1 MFELTYDLEE
11 IDAKIFYG
19 VNNQYFN
26 LIKST
31 FPTLKITG
39 RDHYIFAMGNQEAL
53 DIFKKKLLE
62 KQKEGKKRMKQVGA
76 VEIPQEAFLSI
87 LRVTD

>member
-1 MFELTYDLEE
+1 MFELTYDLED

-19 VNNQYFN
+19 VNNQFFN

-53 DIFKKKLLE
+53 DIFKKKLDDIVNFISKNNSIDL
-62 KQKEGKKRMKQVGA
+62 KD
-76 VEIPQEAFLSI
+76 VENLLNLSLI
-87 LRVTD
+87 HI

>member
-1 MFELTYDLEE
+1 MFELTYDLED

-19 VNNQYFN
+19 VNNQFFN

-39 RDHYIFAMGNQEAL
+39 RDHYIFAMGIRKL
-53 DIFKKKLLE
+53 WIF
-62 KQKEGKKRMKQVGA
+62 
-76 VEIPQEAFLSI
+76 
-87 LRVTD
+87 LRKTG